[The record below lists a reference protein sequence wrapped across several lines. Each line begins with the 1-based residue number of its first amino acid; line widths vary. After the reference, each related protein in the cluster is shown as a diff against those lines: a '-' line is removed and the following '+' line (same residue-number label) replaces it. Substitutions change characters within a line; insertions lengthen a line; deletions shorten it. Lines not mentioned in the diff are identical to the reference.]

1 MENVFMIHKIRIV
14 CIFSSTISEEVL
26 IKKELVMQ
34 KGTTSGSLSLDK
46 KKLNEVELNRGH
58 TISVESLCDKLFLP
72 PFKV

>member
-1 MENVFMIHKIRIV
+1 
-14 CIFSSTISEEVL
+14 
-26 IKKELVMQ
+26 MQ

-58 TISVESLCDKLFLP
+58 TITVESLCDKLFLP